1 MNTTLILVQFT
12 SQNVALFCCALVAG
26 AAVYVSLVEH
36 PAIAEAGASLAT
48 GYLLFS
54 QPRPVL
60 YQGAI
65 GVTGGLAGI
74 VAGITGGDFV
84 WMAGG
89 VVLTASTLFQLIVV
103 VPQTRKVSLLD
114 PLDSSVNMP
123 RRLTRLSRINAVQSL
138 GSLAALMIFI
148 VKT

>member
-1 MNTTLILVQFT
+1 MSTGLILIQFA

-36 PAIAEAGASLAT
+36 PAIAEAGATLAT

-60 YQGAI
+60 YQGAF

-74 VAGITGGDFV
+74 MAGITGGDFL
-84 WMAGG
+84 WLSGG
-89 VVLTASTLFQLIVV
+89 LVLTVSTLYQLMVV

-114 PLDSSVNMP
+114 PRDTSVNMA
-123 RRLTRLSRINAVQSL
+123 RRLGRLSRINAVQSI
-138 GSLAALMIFI
+138 GSLAALLIFI
-148 VKT
+148 VRT

>member
-1 MNTTLILVQFT
+1 MNAALILAQFA
-12 SQNVALFCCALVAG
+12 SQNVAIFCCALVAG

-36 PAIAEAGASLAT
+36 PAIAEAGATLAT

-60 YQGAI
+60 YQGAF
-65 GVTGGLAGI
+65 GVLGGLAGI
-74 VAGITGGDFV
+74 VAGIVGSDFL
-84 WMAGG
+84 WLAGG
-89 VVLTASTLFQLIVV
+89 VMLMMSTLFQLVVV
-103 VPQTRKVSLLD
+103 VPATRRVSLLD
-114 PLDSSVNMP
+114 PMQQAADMP
-123 RRLTRLSRINAVQSL
+123 RRLARLSRINAIQSL